1 VGLVALTFSVAA
13 LGALAVAGIGKY
25 LAIGLGIFAVG
36 AGIVGYRQSQRA
48 ASRRLAGAAGIALG
62 TVALALGGLQVAL
75 TIAVLE
81 RLQGLLSTVLG
92 PGPP

>member
-1 VGLVALTFSVAA
+1 MGVVALVCSLAGLAA
-13 LGALAVAGIGKY
+13 LVIAGIGKY

-62 TVALALGGLQVAL
+62 TVALALGGLQVGL

-81 RLQGLLSTVLG
+81 RLELLK
-92 PGPP
+92 